1 MARPSVKEERR
12 EEILTAFEDC
22 VVRQGLANTTLADVA
37 EAAGQPRS
45 LVRYFLGNRDA
56 MIGHL
61 IERLLE
67 RGDHI
72 LATFSNTTGS
82 ASPTSPTSPTEPAS
96 VETLTA
102 RVMEKTFADPKVNA
116 VIMELWHISVHD
128 ASLRPRVA
136 AMYEAV
142 VREVARQLLA
152 LNAASGASVAA
163 QDLDTEAAAARTY
176 EAAYDAA
183 YAAVAL
189 SFGSSF
195 FKGLG
200 LYPTAPARLRHSV
213 LTVMRGSEG

>member
-1 MARPSVKEERR
+1 MQSAMARPSVKEERR
-12 EEILTAFEDC
+12 DEILTAFENC
-22 VVRQGLANTTLADVA
+22 VVRKGLANTTLTDVA
-37 EAAGQPRS
+37 EEAGQPRS

-67 RGDHI
+67 RGHHI
-72 LATFSNTTGS
+72 LATFGAT
-82 ASPTSPTSPTEPAS
+82 TEPAS
-96 VETLTA
+96 VENLTA
-102 RVMEKTFADPKVNA
+102 MVMEKTFADPKVNA

-136 AMYEAV
+136 GMYEAL

-152 LNAASGASVAA
+152 LAPAADRPVLAGGVAGS
-163 QDLDTEAAAARTY
+163 DCAAADASSDAAVR
-176 EAAYDAA
+176 AYDAA

-189 SFGSSF
+189 SFGTSF

-200 LYPTAPARLRHSV
+200 LYPSAAARVRHSV
-213 LTVMRGSEG
+213 LSVMRGGA